1 MAIAENNHK
10 IAVLIDYDNF
20 NNEEF
25 LKVLFEELN
34 EYGDIIIKE
43 AYFSDLDSTITNK
56 NKATKHKFIEKLQT
70 LGINPKLQIPYTKG
84 KNAADIRIAIEA
96 MDLLNKDYITCFC
109 FVLSDTDLTP
119 LATKLKN
126 ENKFVIGAGIEST
139 PKPFKVEC
147 NYFINIDTRIK
158 DTKELAN
165 KLEKEVEKVTN
176 KKDDRIEELVKVV
189 NSIINENK
197 DENGEVQFS
206 LAIALLKKRQT
217 DFSPK
222 NYGFKNNSALPFFH
236 ASLNNYYKIDK
247 RSGVDFISIK
257 KNDTSK
263 Q

>member
-109 FVLSDTDLTP
+109 LASSDSDLTP

-126 ENKFVIGAGIEST
+126 ENKFVIGA
-139 PKPFKVEC
+139 
-147 NYFINIDTRIK
+147 
-158 DTKELAN
+158 
-165 KLEKEVEKVTN
+165 
-176 KKDDRIEELVKVV
+176 DRKSVV
-189 NSIINENK
+189 
-197 DENGEVQFS
+197 
-206 LAIALLKKRQT
+206 
-217 DFSPK
+217 
-222 NYGFKNNSALPFFH
+222 
-236 ASLNNYYKIDK
+236 
-247 RSGVDFISIK
+247 
-257 KNDTSK
+257 
-263 Q
+263 